1 MIEKNLWVR
10 LDRVEEECAT
20 MTSDAERKTEE
31 QVTRQIDISATVN
44 QSDFSSHTDL
54 SIFPGSH
61 KNIEA
66 AVGWHT

>member
-31 QVTRQIDISATVN
+31 QVTRQIDISATV
-44 QSDFSSHTDL
+44 S
-54 SIFPGSH
+54 
-61 KNIEA
+61 
-66 AVGWHT
+66 